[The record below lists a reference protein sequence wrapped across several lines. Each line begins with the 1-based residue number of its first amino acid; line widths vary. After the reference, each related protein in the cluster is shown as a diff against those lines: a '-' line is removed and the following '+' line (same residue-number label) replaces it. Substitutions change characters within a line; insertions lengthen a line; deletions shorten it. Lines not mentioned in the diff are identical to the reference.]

1 MITVQP
7 EVVGKVVGLVPSL
20 VFGEGTYPR
29 LAHRLVGHHVRYSA
43 LRQQMATA
51 LQRVWVELCQTQP
64 YVSGPAVLAALDLDE
79 EHLARRQRLFAEHN
93 GVGEAHL
100 PVGHRVL
107 FVEAQVV
114 TVESVKTRRP
124 VRARLLL
131 GHGDRDTRT
140 ETSAARGQQ
149 QILLSVPVARD
160 GVPPSGG
167 SCIRLV

>member
-7 EVVGKVVGLVPSL
+7 EVIGKIVGVVPSL
-20 VFGEGTYPR
+20 VFGEGAYPR
-29 LAHRLVGHHVRYSA
+29 LTHRLVGHHVRYSA
-43 LRQQMATA
+43 LWQQMTTA

-79 EHLARRQRLFAEHN
+79 EHLTRRQRLFAEHN

-100 PVGHRVL
+100 PVGHCVL

-114 TVESVKTRRP
+114 TVESVETGLP
-124 VRARLLL
+124 VCAGLLL

-140 ETSAARGQQ
+140 ERHFSR
-149 QILLSVPVARD
+149 
-160 GVPPSGG
+160 SGP
-167 SCIRLV
+167 I